1 MRAAPNDQVAPIFV
15 VVHRTAVCTDV
26 VRRLC
31 DCCPWSPACH
41 TGDMAGNTGPTA
53 LVTGAAGFIGREVV
67 QVLVAR
73 GCQVFGLARSVVSA
87 RPASPRW
94 RDRRYGWRSSVAPS
108 TISRNNPELPRAHI
122 RRTRDRCRAG
132 VSVEYTKRARRNG
145 RCVCDP
151 RSRQGSLQ
159 LQGGIH
165 MKNSKTHEPQ
175 ITSKILRIACV
186 TALGMAF
193 TPFAPASSSRA
204 ECDAAACTRRPRS
217 ASAESGFPRRSRCR
231 HTELRLPAFAHSRAR

>member
-1 MRAAPNDQVAPIFV
+1 VVA
-15 VVHRTAVCTDV
+15 
-26 VRRLC
+26 RL
-31 DCCPWSPACH
+31 PACH

-159 LQGGIH
+159 LQGGIR
-165 MKNSKTHEPQ
+165 MKNSKTHDPK
-175 ITSKILRIACV
+175 SPARSCAS
-186 TALGMAF
+186 
-193 TPFAPASSSRA
+193 PASQRWAWLSPFRSRKQL
-204 ECDAAACTRRPRS
+204 TRR
-217 ASAESGFPRRSRCR
+217 
-231 HTELRLPAFAHSRAR
+231 L